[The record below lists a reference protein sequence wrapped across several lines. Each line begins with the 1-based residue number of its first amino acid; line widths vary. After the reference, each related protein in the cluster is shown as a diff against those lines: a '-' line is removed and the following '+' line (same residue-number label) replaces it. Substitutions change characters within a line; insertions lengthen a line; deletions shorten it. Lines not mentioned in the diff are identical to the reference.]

1 MNPRQTPQAAS
12 EALPCLA
19 PAQRAR
25 FQHLQAL
32 EDAITYRTNRLTAPC
47 PHCGPVRCD
56 DHATDT
62 GLIAAYR
69 QAAATLAA
77 GHPLAAW
84 RRGASPPRQSR
95 CWCGCVQGPGR

>member
-1 MNPRQTPQAAS
+1 MNPRQTPQAAP

-32 EDAITYRTNRLTAPC
+32 EDAIAYRTARLTATC
-47 PHCGPVRCD
+47 PACGAVRCD

-69 QAAATLAA
+69 QAATTLTAQTAAT
-77 GHPLAAW
+77 W
-84 RRGASPPRQSR
+84 PP
-95 CWCGCVQGPGR
+95 GTP